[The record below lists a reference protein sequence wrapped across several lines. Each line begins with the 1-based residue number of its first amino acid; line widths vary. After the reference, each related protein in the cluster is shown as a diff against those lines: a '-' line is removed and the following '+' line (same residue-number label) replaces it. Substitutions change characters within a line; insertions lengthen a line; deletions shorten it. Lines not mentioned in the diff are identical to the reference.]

1 MVKSNP
7 NCNPN
12 CNPNTIFRNET
23 DIFTPLL
30 HPIKMPHFDR
40 HAERYLTAS

>member
-23 DIFTPLL
+23 DTITPLL
-30 HPIKMPHFDR
+30 HPIKSPI
-40 HAERYLTAS
+40 